1 MNEFRLIIDG
11 ITLPSNVDP
20 AVAERF
26 FHRAVDAVADQLR
39 ALDVTPGYFRWMKT
53 MEQLGEEIAD
63 SFGKPAQQAAQ
74 TPDPPPTHAGEVAN
88 AQKPR
93 AHATQAASDPEDRL

>member
-1 MNEFRLIIDG
+1 MNEFRLIIGD
-11 ITLPSNVDP
+11 ITLPSTVDP

-26 FHRAVDAVADQLR
+26 YHRAVNIVTEQIR
-39 ALDVTPGYFRWMKT
+39 ALDVTPGYFRFVRA
-53 MEQLGEEIAD
+53 MEVLGEDIAE

-74 TPDPPPTHAGEVAN
+74 TPDPRPTHAGDAAN